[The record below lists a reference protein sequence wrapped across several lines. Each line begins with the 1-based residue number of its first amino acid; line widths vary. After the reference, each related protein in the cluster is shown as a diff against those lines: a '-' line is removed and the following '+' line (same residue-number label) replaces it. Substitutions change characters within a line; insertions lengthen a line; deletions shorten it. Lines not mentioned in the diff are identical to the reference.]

1 MSTRRAP
8 VPPET
13 PEARAAQVQAM
24 FGRIVRRYDLMNRF
38 MSAGLDGRWR
48 RAAARAA
55 APQGGRVLDLGTGTG
70 DLAEALRRVG
80 AREVIGADFSRPMLQ
95 AARSKWSRPAP
106 RAVVWL
112 QADALHLPF
121 PDNQFD
127 ALTSAFLLRNLVDLP
142 GGLAE
147 MLRVLKPGGRL
158 VALDITQPAPGLS
171 APLYRF
177 GFRHVVTP
185 LAGLL
190 SGDRAAYRYLP
201 NSLVGFP
208 AAPEIAALLRQ
219 AGAAEARFRY
229 LGVGVMALHV
239 ACKTEP

>member
-1 MSTRRAP
+1 MSNRRTP

-24 FGRIVRRYDLMNRF
+24 FGRIVPRYDLMNRF

-48 RAAARAA
+48 QAAAAAA
-55 APQGGRVLDLGTGTG
+55 APRGGRVLDLGTGTG
-70 DLAEALRRVG
+70 DLAEALRRSG
-80 AREVIGADFSRPMLQ
+80 AREIIAADFSRPMLQ
-95 AARSKWSRPAP
+95 AARSKWSRQAP
-106 RAVVWL
+106 GTLVWL

-121 PDNQFD
+121 LDNQFD
-127 ALTSAFLLRNLVDLP
+127 ALTSAFLLRNLVDLSA
-142 GGLAE
+142 GLAE
-147 MLRVLKPGGRL
+147 MLRVLRPGGRL
-158 VALDITQPAPGLS
+158 AALDITQPPPGLS

-190 SGDRAAYRYLP
+190 SGDRTAYRYLP

-229 LGVGVMALHV
+229 LGGGVVALHV
-239 ACKTEP
+239 ARKTEP